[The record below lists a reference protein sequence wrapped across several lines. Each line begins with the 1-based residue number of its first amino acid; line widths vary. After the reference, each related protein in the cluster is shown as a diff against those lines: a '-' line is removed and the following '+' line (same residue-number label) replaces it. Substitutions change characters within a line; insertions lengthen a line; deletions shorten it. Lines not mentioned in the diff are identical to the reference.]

1 MSDTHDM
8 GAVLDN
14 VRTMFVNAKSGE
26 LELSEY
32 VENDIGT
39 DNMLGT
45 DGGLYIYSGTI
56 WEYYTEERWKHR
68 VQRLLKKIPD
78 IKLTARKVSSVAN
91 LLKTDAYRDGF
102 QWPHD
107 EGEAV
112 ACPNG
117 VARFD
122 GAKWILQPHQREDY
136 LTSTIPVEWQPDAQA
151 PRFIQFLSEVFK
163 DDSDAADKAD
173 ALLEMIGYTLMRH
186 TRHERFIIIVGRGA
200 NGKSVLLFIIAML
213 IGSENIAAVSPDQLD
228 RPFQRAALYQK
239 LANII
244 TELKQGEQVQD
255 GALKS
260 IVSGEPCTVE
270 RKFGHPFTM
279 CPYATQWYGTN
290 HLPHTRDFSFALF
303 RRALIVPFNNRFTG
317 KNADP
322 DLSAKLKEELP
333 GILRLAL
340 TAYGQALQ
348 RGSFTEPDSCR
359 QAKDAWRLEADQV
372 HRWAEE
378 NVLRDPG
385 DFVLLKDAYGHYRE
399 WAEDV
404 GIRLK
409 VSKSEFS
416 DRMDRLDFQTKRR
429 NIGISFEDV
438 RLKR

>member
-1 MSDTHDM
+1 MNTN
-8 GAVLDN
+8 VLDN
-14 VRTMFVNAKSGE
+14 VRTVFVSGASGE
-26 LELSEY
+26 LELAEY
-32 VENDIGT
+32 VADNVGV
-39 DNMLGT
+39 DNMLST
-45 DGGLYIYSGTI
+45 DGGLHIYSGAI
-56 WEYYTEERWKHR
+56 WEHFTEERWKHK
-68 VQRLLKKIPD
+68 VQRLLKNIPD

-102 QWPHD
+102 EWPHD
-107 EGEAV
+107 DGEAV

-117 VARFD
+117 VVRFD
-122 GAKWILQPHQREDY
+122 GSHWILHPHQREDY

-151 PRFIQFLSEVFK
+151 PRFIQFLSEVFRG
-163 DDSDAADKAD
+163 DPDAADKAD

-186 TRHERFIIIVGRGA
+186 TRHEKFIIIVGRGA
-200 NGKSVLLFIIAML
+200 NGKSVLLFAIASL

-239 LANII
+239 LANVI

-279 CPYATQWYGTN
+279 RPYATQWYGTN

-303 RRALIVPFNNRFTG
+303 RRALIVPFNNRFAG

-322 DLSAKLKEELP
+322 DLAGTLKNELP

-340 TAYGQALQ
+340 TTYGQALQ
-348 RGSFTEPDSCR
+348 RGSFIEPDSCR

-378 NVLRDPG
+378 NIVRDPG
-385 DFVLLKDAYGHYRE
+385 DWMLLKEAYAHYRD

-409 VSKSEFS
+409 VSKSEFT
-416 DRMDRLDFQTKRR
+416 DRMDRLEFHTKRR
-429 NIGISFEDV
+429 NVGISFEDV
-438 RLKR
+438 RLNR